1 MLGEDGHGTFSVYQ
15 RKTSKINPFPPKN
28 CQNLEQTHLI
38 SNGLSVN
45 NLQYKQKNIIHKM
58 KNTVTGL
65 QAYFEA
71 LLFEWQ
77 RNNFGGAGFGRAVS
91 RK

>member
-1 MLGEDGHGTFSVYQ
+1 MD
-15 RKTSKINPFPPKN
+15 KKKN
-28 CQNLEQTHLI
+28 
-38 SNGLSVN
+38 V
-45 NLQYKQKNIIHKM
+45 
-58 KNTVTGL
+58 VTEL

-77 RNNFGGAGFGRAVS
+77 RKNFGGAGFGRAVS